1 MKLTPALLLS
11 LTLSTTLGATSNA
24 SEINMSWQW
33 QSTDGQRKHFQLT
46 TDDQVMAAS
55 RHEMSLLEASLT
67 NPLETLYAYISP
79 RLYNSINLINQSSPE
94 TATKFRNL
102 EQAFTL
108 RDNSM
113 ESLLFW
119 QAYQQ
124 YQEDAFYQMRVVP
137 CVHPAN
143 RKLPCVRPDY
153 SQLFYHFKGQLKP
166 LAQQFAAKDLATS
179 VSLLQEWLNAIP
191 TQPEQLDHF
200 APPLQ
205 ALQDNKA
212 DSDEKA
218 LLMASLMAE
227 LAPQYVLSIIY
238 PDISIGSV
246 SPAWLAITADS
257 GVPGDVVVIN
267 NQRHVLLT
275 GSSLLAQQ
283 MTMAKIPLI
292 SESLY

>member
-1 MKLTPALLLS
+1 MKPIPALLLS
-11 LTLSTTLGATSNA
+11 LTLCTPLGATSNA

-46 TDDQVMAAS
+46 TNDQVMAAS
-55 RHEMSLLEASLT
+55 RHEMSLLQASLT

-79 RLYNSINLINQSSPE
+79 RLYSSINLINQSSPE

-166 LAQQFAAKDLATS
+166 LAQQFVAKDLATS

-218 LLMASLMAE
+218 LLMASLLAE

-275 GSSLLAQQ
+275 GSPLLAQQ

>member
-1 MKLTPALLLS
+1 MKLPPALLLS
-11 LTLSTTLGATSNA
+11 LTLCSTLGATSNA

-33 QSTDGQRKHFQLT
+33 QSIDGQRKHFQLT

-102 EQAFTL
+102 EQAFTI
-108 RDNSM
+108 RDDSM
-113 ESLLFW
+113 ESMLFW

-137 CVHPAN
+137 CVHPSN

-153 SQLFYHFKGQLKP
+153 SQLFYHFKGHLKP

-218 LLMASLMAE
+218 LLMASLLAE

-283 MTMAKIPLI
+283 MTMARIPLI

>member
-1 MKLTPALLLS
+1 MKPIPALLLS
-11 LTLSTTLGATSNA
+11 LTLCTTLGATSNA

-218 LLMASLMAE
+218 LLMASLLAE

-275 GSSLLAQQ
+275 GSSLLA
-283 MTMAKIPLI
+283 
-292 SESLY
+292 SR

>member
-55 RHEMSLLEASLT
+55 RHEMSLLKASLT

-124 YQEDAFYQMRVVP
+124 YQEDAFYQMRVIP

-218 LLMASLMAE
+218 LLMASLLAE

>member
-1 MKLTPALLLS
+1 MKPIPALLLS
-11 LTLSTTLGATSNA
+11 LTLCTTLGATGNA

-55 RHEMSLLEASLT
+55 RHEMSLLKASLT

-108 RDNSM
+108 RDDSM

-124 YQEDAFYQMRVVP
+124 YQEDAFYQMRVIP

-218 LLMASLMAE
+218 LLMASLLAE

>member
-218 LLMASLMAE
+218 LLMASLLAE

>member
-11 LTLSTTLGATSNA
+11 LTLCTTLGATSNA

-55 RHEMSLLEASLT
+55 RHEMSLLKASLT

-108 RDNSM
+108 RDDSM
-113 ESLLFW
+113 ESMLFW

-179 VSLLQEWLNAIP
+179 VSLMQEWLNAIP

-218 LLMASLMAE
+218 LLMASLLAE

>member
-1 MKLTPALLLS
+1 MKPIPALLLS
-11 LTLSTTLGATSNA
+11 LTLCTTLGATGNA

-218 LLMASLMAE
+218 LLMASLLAE

>member
-11 LTLSTTLGATSNA
+11 LTLCTTLGATSNA

-55 RHEMSLLEASLT
+55 RHEMSLLKASLT

-108 RDNSM
+108 RDDSM

-218 LLMASLMAE
+218 LLMASLLAE

>member
-11 LTLSTTLGATSNA
+11 LTLCTTLGATSNA

-55 RHEMSLLEASLT
+55 RHEMSLLKASLT

-108 RDNSM
+108 RDDSM
-113 ESLLFW
+113 ESMLFW

-124 YQEDAFYQMRVVP
+124 YQEDAFYQMRVIP

-218 LLMASLMAE
+218 LLMASLLAE

>member
-11 LTLSTTLGATSNA
+11 LTLYTTLGATSNA

-55 RHEMSLLEASLT
+55 RHEMSLLKASLT

-108 RDNSM
+108 RDDSM
-113 ESLLFW
+113 ESMLFW

-124 YQEDAFYQMRVVP
+124 YQEDAFYQMRVIP

-218 LLMASLMAE
+218 LLMASLLAE

>member
-11 LTLSTTLGATSNA
+11 LTLCTTLGATSNA

-55 RHEMSLLEASLT
+55 RHEMSLLKASLT

-108 RDNSM
+108 RDDSM

-124 YQEDAFYQMRVVP
+124 YQEDAFYQMRVIP

-191 TQPEQLDHF
+191 TQPEQMDHF

-218 LLMASLMAE
+218 LLMASLLAE

>member
-1 MKLTPALLLS
+1 MKPIPALLLS
-11 LTLSTTLGATSNA
+11 LTLCTTLGATSNA

-166 LAQQFAAKDLATS
+166 LAQQFATKDLATS
-179 VSLLQEWLNAIP
+179 VILLQEWLNAIP

-218 LLMASLMAE
+218 LLMASLLAE

>member
-124 YQEDAFYQMRVVP
+124 YQEDAFYQMRVIP

-218 LLMASLMAE
+218 LLMASLLAE

>member
-1 MKLTPALLLS
+1 MKPIPALLLS
-11 LTLSTTLGATSNA
+11 LTLCTTLGATSNA

-55 RHEMSLLEASLT
+55 RHEMNLLDASLT

-79 RLYNSINLINQSSPE
+79 RLYNSINLINQYSPE

-102 EQAFTL
+102 EQAFTI
-108 RDNSM
+108 RDDSM

-179 VSLLQEWLNAIP
+179 VNLLQEWLNAIP

-218 LLMASLMAE
+218 LLMASLLAE

-257 GVPGDVVVIN
+257 GVPGDVVMIN

>member
-11 LTLSTTLGATSNA
+11 LTLFATLGATSNA

-33 QSTDGQRKHFQLT
+33 QSSDGQRKHFHLT
-46 TDDQVMAAS
+46 TNDQVMAAS
-55 RHEMSLLEASLT
+55 RHEMSLLDASLT

-79 RLYNSINLINQSSPE
+79 RLYNSLNLINQSSPE

-153 SQLFYHFKGQLKP
+153 SQLFYHFKDQLKP

-218 LLMASLMAE
+218 LLMASLLAE

>member
-11 LTLSTTLGATSNA
+11 LTLYTTLGATSNA

-55 RHEMSLLEASLT
+55 RHEMSLLKASLT

-108 RDNSM
+108 RDDSM
-113 ESLLFW
+113 ESMLFW

-124 YQEDAFYQMRVVP
+124 YQEDAFYQMRVIP

-153 SQLFYHFKGQLKP
+153 SQLFYHFKRHLKP
-166 LAQQFAAKDLATS
+166 LAQQFATKDLATS

-218 LLMASLMAE
+218 LLMASLLAE

>member
-11 LTLSTTLGATSNA
+11 LTLCTTLGATSNA

-55 RHEMSLLEASLT
+55 RHEMNLLDASLT

-79 RLYNSINLINQSSPE
+79 RLYNSINLINQYSPE

-102 EQAFTL
+102 EQAFTI
-108 RDNSM
+108 RDDSM

-179 VSLLQEWLNAIP
+179 VNLLQEWLNAIP

-218 LLMASLMAE
+218 LLMASLLAE

-257 GVPGDVVVIN
+257 GVPGDVVMIN

>member
-1 MKLTPALLLS
+1 
-11 LTLSTTLGATSNA
+11 
-24 SEINMSWQW
+24 
-33 QSTDGQRKHFQLT
+33 
-46 TDDQVMAAS
+46 
-55 RHEMSLLEASLT
+55 
-67 NPLETLYAYISP
+67 
-79 RLYNSINLINQSSPE
+79 
-94 TATKFRNL
+94 
-102 EQAFTL
+102 
-108 RDNSM
+108 
-113 ESLLFW
+113 
-119 QAYQQ
+119 
-124 YQEDAFYQMRVVP
+124 MRVVP

-218 LLMASLMAE
+218 LLMASLLAE

>member
-1 MKLTPALLLS
+1 MKSISGLLLC
-11 LTLSTTLGATSNA
+11 LTLFTSVGFTSNA

-33 QSTDGQRKHFQLT
+33 QSNDGQRKHFQLT

-55 RHEMSLLEASLT
+55 RHQMSLLDASLT

-79 RLYNSINLINQSSPE
+79 RLYNSINLINQNSPE

-102 EQAFTL
+102 EQAFTV
-108 RDNSM
+108 RDDSM
-113 ESLLFW
+113 ESILFW

-137 CVHPAN
+137 CVHPSN

-153 SQLFYHFKGQLKP
+153 SQLFYHFKGELKP
-166 LAQQFAAKDLATS
+166 LAQQFAARDLATS
-179 VSLLQEWLNAIP
+179 INLLQEWLNAIP
-191 TQPEQLDHF
+191 TQPEQMDSF

-205 ALQDNKA
+205 VLQSNKA

-218 LLMASLMAE
+218 LLMASLLAE

-275 GSSLLAQQ
+275 GSALLAQQ
-283 MTMAKIPLI
+283 MAMANIPLI

>member
-1 MKLTPALLLS
+1 MKLAQGFLCSLLFG
-11 LTLSTTLGATSNA
+11 TMVQAN
-24 SEINMSWQW
+24 EINLSWQW
-33 QSTDGQRKHFQLT
+33 QSADGQQKHLQLT
-46 TDDQVMAAS
+46 ADERTFSAS
-55 RHEMSLLEASLT
+55 RHEMTQLDTAL
-67 NPLETLYAYISP
+67 NFPLETLYSYISP
-79 RLYNSINLINQSSPE
+79 RLYNSINQINQNSPE

-108 RDNSM
+108 RDDSM

-124 YQEDAFYQMRVVP
+124 YQEDAFYQMRVIP

-153 SQLFYHFKGQLKP
+153 SQLFYHFKGHLKP

-218 LLMASLMAE
+218 LLMASLLAE
-227 LAPQYVLSIIY
+227 LAPQYSLSIIY
-238 PDISIGSV
+238 PNISIGSV

-257 GVPGDVVVIN
+257 GLEGDTLVIG

-275 GSSLLAQQ
+275 GSPLLAQQ
-283 MTMAKIPLI
+283 MTMAQIPLI
-292 SESLY
+292 SEPLY

>member
-1 MKLTPALLLS
+1 MKPIPALLLS
-11 LTLSTTLGATSNA
+11 LTLCTTLGATSNA

-166 LAQQFAAKDLATS
+166 LAQQFVAKDLATS

-218 LLMASLMAE
+218 LLMASLLAE

>member
-1 MKLTPALLLS
+1 MKSISGLLLC
-11 LTLSTTLGATSNA
+11 LTLFTSVSTTSNA
-24 SEINMSWQW
+24 SEMNMSWQW
-33 QSTDGQRKHFQLT
+33 QSSDGQRKHFQLT
-46 TDDQVMAAS
+46 MNDRVMAAS
-55 RHEMSLLEASLT
+55 RHEMSLLEAALT

-79 RLYNSINLINQSSPE
+79 RLYNSINQINQNSPE

-102 EQAFTL
+102 EQAFTI
-108 RDNSM
+108 RDDSM
-113 ESLLFW
+113 ESMLFW

-124 YQEDAFYQMRVVP
+124 YQADAFYQMRVVP
-137 CVHPAN
+137 CIHPSN

-153 SQLFYHFKGQLKP
+153 SQLFYHFKGHLKP

-191 TQPEQLDHF
+191 TQPEQQDHF

-205 ALQDNKA
+205 ALQNNKA

-218 LLMASLMAE
+218 LLMASLLAE

>member
-11 LTLSTTLGATSNA
+11 LTLCTTLGATSNA

-55 RHEMSLLEASLT
+55 RHEMSLLKASLT

-218 LLMASLMAE
+218 LLMASLLAE

>member
-1 MKLTPALLLS
+1 MKPIPALLLS
-11 LTLSTTLGATSNA
+11 LTLCTTLGATGNA

-124 YQEDAFYQMRVVP
+124 YQEDAFYQMRVIP

-218 LLMASLMAE
+218 LLMASLLAE

-267 NQRHVLLT
+267 TQRHVLLT

>member
-1 MKLTPALLLS
+1 MKPLPGLLLG
-11 LTLSTTLGATSNA
+11 LTLSIPVSTTGNA
-24 SEINMSWQW
+24 SEISMSWQW
-33 QSTDGQRKHFQLT
+33 QSSDGQRKHFQLT
-46 TDDQVMAAS
+46 TNDQVMAAS
-55 RHEMSLLEASLT
+55 RHEMSLLDASLT

-94 TATKFRNL
+94 SSIKLHDL

-108 RDNSM
+108 RDDSR
-113 ESLLFW
+113 ESILFW

-137 CVHPAN
+137 CVHPSN

-153 SQLFYHFKGQLKP
+153 SQLFYHFKSSLKP
-166 LAQQFAAKDLATS
+166 LALQFAARDLATS
-179 VSLLQEWLNAIP
+179 ITLLQEWLNAIP
-191 TQPEQLDHF
+191 TQPEQMNSF

-205 ALQDNKA
+205 VLQSNKA

-218 LLMASLMAE
+218 LLMASLLAE
-227 LAPQYVLSIIY
+227 LAPQYMLSIIY

-283 MTMAKIPLI
+283 MTTARIPLI

>member
-1 MKLTPALLLS
+1 MKPIPALLLS
-11 LTLSTTLGATSNA
+11 LTLCTTLGATSNA

-218 LLMASLMAE
+218 LLMASLLAE

>member
-1 MKLTPALLLS
+1 MKPIPALLLS
-11 LTLSTTLGATSNA
+11 LTLCTTLGATSNA

-191 TQPEQLDHF
+191 TQSEQLDHF

-218 LLMASLMAE
+218 LLMASLLAE

>member
-1 MKLTPALLLS
+1 MKPIPALLLS
-11 LTLSTTLGATSNA
+11 LTLCTTLGATGNA
-24 SEINMSWQW
+24 NEINMSWQW

-218 LLMASLMAE
+218 LLMASLLAE

>member
-11 LTLSTTLGATSNA
+11 LTLCTTLGATSNA

-108 RDNSM
+108 RDDSM

-124 YQEDAFYQMRVVP
+124 YQEDAFYQMRVIP

-218 LLMASLMAE
+218 LLMASLLAE